1 MSSAILNSNFGVK
14 TSEITTSILDFIEGN
29 PGVCGNAILNEINR
43 VYEDLSNDLYFND
56 NVYFILDVLVEKNFL
71 FFDFQEDAWYVIEQQ
86 NLTSKEV
93 S

>member
-29 PGVCGNAILNEINR
+29 PGVCGNAILNEISR
-43 VYEDLSNDLYFND
+43 VYKDLSNDFYFND

>member
-43 VYEDLSNDLYFND
+43 VYKELSNELYFND

-86 NLTSKEV
+86 NLTSKGV

>member
-14 TSEITTSILDFIEGN
+14 TSEITTSILDFIECN
-29 PGVCGNAILNEINR
+29 PGVSGNAILNEINR
-43 VYEDLSNDLYFND
+43 VYKDLSNDLYFND

>member
-1 MSSAILNSNFGVK
+1 MASAILNSKLGEK
-14 TSEITTSILDFIEGN
+14 TSEVTTSILDFIEGN
-29 PGVCGNAILNEINR
+29 PGVSGNGILNEMNR
-43 VYEDLSNDLYFND
+43 VYSNLADEFYFND

-71 FFDFQEDAWYVIEQQ
+71 FFDFQEDSWYVIEQQ

>member
-14 TSEITTSILDFIEGN
+14 TSEITTNILDFIEGN
-29 PGVCGNAILNEINR
+29 PGVCGNSILNEINR
-43 VYEDLSNDLYFND
+43 IHKDLSSDLYFND

>member
-1 MSSAILNSNFGVK
+1 MSSAILNSNLGDK
-14 TSEITTSILDFIEGN
+14 TSEVTTSILDFIECN
-29 PGVCGNAILNEINR
+29 PGVSGSGILSEMNR
-43 VYEDLSNDLYFND
+43 VYSNLADELYFND

-71 FFDFQEDAWYVIEQQ
+71 FFDFQEDSWYVIEQQ

>member
-14 TSEITTSILDFIEGN
+14 TSEITTSILNFIEGN
-29 PGVCGNAILNEINR
+29 PGVCGNAILNEISR
-43 VYEDLSNDLYFND
+43 VYKELSNDLYFND

>member
-14 TSEITTSILDFIEGN
+14 TSEITTNILDFIEGN
-29 PGVCGNAILNEINR
+29 PGVCGNSILNEINR
-43 VYEDLSNDLYFND
+43 IHKDLSNDLYFND

>member
-14 TSEITTSILDFIEGN
+14 TSEITTSILDFIECN
-29 PGVCGNAILNEINR
+29 PGVCGNAILNEISR
-43 VYEDLSNDLYFND
+43 VYKELSNDLYFND

>member
-29 PGVCGNAILNEINR
+29 PGVCGNAILNEISR
-43 VYEDLSNDLYFND
+43 VYKELSNDLYFND

>member
-14 TSEITTSILDFIEGN
+14 TSEITTSILDFIECN
-29 PGVCGNAILNEINR
+29 PGVSGNAILNEINR
-43 VYEDLSNDLYFND
+43 IYKDLSNDLYFND

>member
-1 MSSAILNSNFGVK
+1 MSSAILNSNLGDK
-14 TSEITTSILDFIEGN
+14 TSEVTTSILDFIECN
-29 PGVCGNAILNEINR
+29 PGVSGSGILSEMNR
-43 VYEDLSNDLYFND
+43 VYSNLAGELYFND

-71 FFDFQEDAWYVIEQQ
+71 FFDFQEDSWYVIEQQ